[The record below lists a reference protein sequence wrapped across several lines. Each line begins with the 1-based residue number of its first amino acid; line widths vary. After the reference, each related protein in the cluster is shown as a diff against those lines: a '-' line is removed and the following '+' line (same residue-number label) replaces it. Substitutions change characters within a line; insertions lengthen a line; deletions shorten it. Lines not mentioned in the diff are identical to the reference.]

1 MTATLKRQI
10 FAQCRELGLDSDAR
24 QEMQLQVTGKS
35 SLTDMGQADLL
46 KVVSHLKEAGASTR
60 PGGRKKH
67 PRAKHGGVRLI
78 HVLWSRL
85 GAHGKLK
92 EPGRSGL
99 NKFIRSRFGET
110 WGAEVADV
118 YMLTEHEQ
126 ISDVI
131 TALKDWCWRA
141 GIELEQ

>member
-1 MTATLKRQI
+1 MTANLKRQI
-10 FAQCRELGLDSDAR
+10 FAQCRELGMDNDAR

-46 KVVSHLKEAGASTR
+46 RVVSHLKEAGASTR
-60 PGGRKKH
+60 PGGKKKH
-67 PRAKHGGVRLI
+67 PRAKHGGVRFI
-78 HVLWSRL
+78 HVLWSLL
-85 GAHGKLK
+85 GSRGELK
-92 EPGRSGL
+92 DPTRAGL
-99 NKFIRSRFGET
+99 NKFIRSRFGDT

-118 YMLTEHEQ
+118 DMLIEHEQ

-131 TALKDWCWRA
+131 NALTDWCWRA